1 MLGVTDDRAKLWVD
15 CQPVRSVQGFIE
27 TPLKERGD
35 YDTEDG
41 FLSIAQIANTRQN
54 YEVKVIKW
62 LSCNQSFLQKIFF
75 LFQIDFIRL
84 HLL

>member
-54 YEVKVIKW
+54 YEVKVIK
-62 LSCNQSFLQKIFF
+62 
-75 LFQIDFIRL
+75 
-84 HLL
+84 